1 MIKIFKR
8 LLEFSGAE
16 KKNLILSFLFHMCNS
31 FFEMLPIMAVLT
43 VLSGILSSL
52 SGNEMPYRVLWI
64 SFGILSAD
72 VQSSI
77 PESMY
82 MYPVSPDDRSEE
94 RRVGK
99 ECRSRWSPYH

>member
-64 SFGILSAD
+64 SFGIMILSIAGKMIFINRR
-72 VQSSI
+72 QIGRASC
-77 PESMY
+77 
-82 MYPVSPDDRSEE
+82 RE
-94 RRVGK
+94 RV
-99 ECRSRWSPYH
+99 